1 MKKPTL
7 ATLLALTSLISTAS
21 TSSSPPPPKSHPNPS
36 SPPPLQTPTSTPKT
50 KPQPQVNSLSRR
62 GDDDV
67 TLSEKDFTT
76 VAPTAPWVT
85 IDDEGQP
92 AMTVTPSVVTVTGE
106 EGTTTTTTTID
117 HGAPHDLTASV
128 FTFITWGAIT
138 TSTGTP
144 PNPTAVDAKTG
155 QGAFTRCFNRDGD
168 VAPFCR
174 PLLNSTLLTGT
185 TYYVTWDPDF
195 YKSKDNT
202 TLEVAIRIDY
212 LNQTSNQWSKLDTY
226 DRVPS
231 KWGFFPFRLTTD
243 HLKGQRYNNATITL
257 ISSPKGGDESNKS
270 ISLPVTFASLGVDDM
285 PPPRV
290 PKGSTL
296 LIALPIS
303 LGSFFLVLIGLYLW
317 HRKTRRID
325 LGNIMSRSRHGY
337 SGRKHRR
344 RRLLRSLRR
353 HQHGDEG
360 PRVPL
365 TDYRDPLSPTGLDER
380 EKLPTYG
387 HRL

>member
-1 MKKPTL
+1 MKKPIL
-7 ATLLALTSLISTAS
+7 ATLALTSLCTATAS
-21 TSSSPPPPKSHPNPS
+21 TQTSPSPTVKAQDGGNPPNI
-36 SPPPLQTPTSTPKT
+36 
-50 KPQPQVNSLSRR
+50 LSRR

-67 TLSEKDFTT
+67 TLSEQDFTT

-92 AMTVTPSVVTVTGE
+92 AMTVTPSVASISG
-106 EGTTTTTTTID
+106 TTTID

-128 FTFITWGAIT
+128 FTWITWGAIT

-144 PNPTAVDAKTG
+144 PNPTALDAKTG
-155 QGAFTRCFNRDGD
+155 QGAFSRCFNRDGD
-168 VAPFCR
+168 HAPFCR

-195 YKSKDNT
+195 YKSADNT
-202 TLEVAIRIDY
+202 TLEVAIRLDY
-212 LNQTSNQWSKLDTY
+212 LNQTNNEWSKLDTY
-226 DRVPS
+226 DRVPA
-231 KWGFFPFRLTTD
+231 KWGFWPLRLKTE

-257 ISSPKGGDESNKS
+257 VASPKGGDESNKS
-270 ISLPVTFASLGVDDM
+270 VALPVTFASLGVDDM

-296 LIALPIS
+296 LIALPIT
-303 LGSFFLVLIGLYLW
+303 LGSFFLVLIGLYIW

-344 RRLLRSLRR
+344 RRLLRSVRR
-353 HQHGDEG
+353 QQEDE

-365 TDYRDPLSPTGLDER
+365 TDYHDRLSPAGQER
-380 EKLPTYG
+380 EKLPPTYG
-387 HRL
+387 QRF

>member
-1 MKKPTL
+1 MKKPILTTTTL
-7 ATLLALTSLISTAS
+7 AALTIAAAAAT
-21 TSSSPPPPKSHPNPS
+21 TSSSPPPPPSPIPTLPQHNP
-36 SPPPLQTPTSTPKT
+36 
-50 KPQPQVNSLSRR
+50 LSRR

-67 TLSEKDFTT
+67 TLSEQDFTT
-76 VAPTAPWVT
+76 VPPTAPWVT

-92 AMTVTPSVVTVTGE
+92 AMTVTPSIATVSG
-106 EGTTTTTTTID
+106 GTTTTVE

-128 FTFITWGAIT
+128 FTWITWGAIT

-144 PNPTAVDAKTG
+144 PNPTALDAKTG
-155 QGAFTRCFNRDGD
+155 QGAFSRCFNRDRD
-168 VAPFCR
+168 LAPFCR
-174 PLLNSTLLTGT
+174 PLVNSTLLTGT
-185 TYYVTWDPDF
+185 AYYVTWDPDF
-195 YKSKDNT
+195 YKTNDNT
-202 TLEVAIRIDY
+202 TLEIAIRIDY
-212 LNQTSNQWSKLDTY
+212 LNQTTNEWSKLDTY

-231 KWGFFPFRLTTD
+231 KWGFWPLRLNTE

-257 ISSPKGGDESNKS
+257 VSSAKGSDESSKS
-270 ISLPVTFASLGVDDM
+270 APLPVTFAALGVDDM

-337 SGRKHRR
+337 SGRKQRR
-344 RRLLRSLRR
+344 RRLLRSIRR
-353 HQHGDEG
+353 QQEEDE

-365 TDYRDPLSPTGLDER
+365 TDYHDRLSPIGHDER
-380 EKLPTYG
+380 EKLPTTTYG
-387 HRL
+387 QRL